1 MNSSTERPATGNGI
15 RDTWSSALGA
25 RLRAGITLNLT
36 ATVFNQGSTFA
47 VNLVLAN
54 LLGREQF
61 GEYTMVL
68 GTVAT
73 LGTLGQL
80 SMGYTATKYLAE
92 FRTSD
97 RERAS
102 RILSLCAI
110 TAAIAAALA
119 ALCLAVPAASI
130 AARTLDAPHLTP
142 ALRLSAAA
150 VFFMV
155 LNGFL
160 TGTLA
165 GLESYRAIARAGLLS
180 GTLYFVCCVLFAWH
194 RGLEGA
200 VAGVALAA
208 AAQCLMLAVLVK
220 QETARHDIRLT
231 ARELGREHTVVSRFA
246 VPASAN
252 GFISLPA
259 IWGAT
264 ALLAAQP
271 EGFHQVALFGAAN
284 SFRTMVL
291 FLPQTINT
299 VGMSVMNNEPQSGP
313 GSRRVFWL
321 NAALTA
327 GTALGVAALIVA
339 AAPWLLGMF
348 GPEFVEGRLA
358 LTILLGA
365 ALVEAAAIAAYQI
378 VIARGWMWQ
387 SFFMVSLP
395 RAAALVLLS
404 ALLTPLWGAA
414 GLAVSYVVAW
424 SLALTGILVLV
435 GRLQPTPRPVATR

>member
-1 MNSSTERPATGNGI
+1 MGSGI
-15 RDTWSSALGA
+15 RATWSSALGA

-54 LLGREQF
+54 LLGRERF

-97 RERAS
+97 PERAS

-119 ALCLAVPAASI
+119 ALCLAVPAAAI
-130 AARTLDAPHLTP
+130 AARTLDAPHLTS

-165 GLESYRAIARAGLLS
+165 GLESYRAIARAGLVS

-194 RGLEGA
+194 GGLEGA
-200 VAGVALAA
+200 VAGIALAA
-208 AAQCLMLAVLVK
+208 AAQCVILAVLVK
-220 QETARHDIRLT
+220 QETARHEIRLT
-231 ARELGREHTVVSRFA
+231 ARELGRERAVVSRFA

-252 GFISLPA
+252 GFLSLPA

-271 EGFHQVALFGAAN
+271 EGYHQVALFGAAN

-299 VGMSVMNNEPQSGP
+299 VGMSVINNESRSGA

-327 GTALGVAALIVA
+327 ATALGVAALIVA
-339 AAPWLLGMF
+339 AAPWLLAMF

-365 ALVEAAAIAAYQI
+365 ALIEAAAIATYQI
-378 VIARGWMWQ
+378 VIARGWMWH
-387 SFFMVSLP
+387 SFLMVSLP
-395 RAAALVLLS
+395 RAAALVLLA

-414 GLAVSYVVAW
+414 GLATAYVVAW
-424 SLALTGILVLV
+424 SLALAGILVLV
-435 GRLQPTPRPVATR
+435 GRAEPAPPTVTTP

>member
-1 MNSSTERPATGNGI
+1 VNSSTEPPAIADGI
-15 RDTWSSALGA
+15 RGTWSSELGA
-25 RLRAGITLNLT
+25 RLRTGIGLNLT

-47 VNLVLAN
+47 VNLVVAN
-54 LLGREQF
+54 LLGRERF

-68 GTVAT
+68 ATVAT

-97 RERAS
+97 PERAS

-110 TAAIAAALA
+110 TAAVSAALA
-119 ALCLAVPAASI
+119 ALCLVLPAPTI
-130 AARTLDAPHLTP
+130 AARVLDAPHLTL

-165 GLESYRAIARAGLLS
+165 GLESYRAIARAGLAS
-180 GTLYFVCCVLFAWH
+180 GTLYFVCCVLLAW
-194 RGLEGA
+194 RGGLEGA

-208 AAQCLMLAVLVK
+208 AAQCALLALLVK
-220 QETARHDIRLT
+220 QETARHHIHLT
-231 ARELGREHTVVSRFA
+231 ARELGLEHTVVSRFA

-252 GFISLPA
+252 GFLSLPA

-264 ALLAAQP
+264 ALLAAQTD
-271 EGFHQVALFGAAN
+271 GYQQVALFGAAN
-284 SFRTMVL
+284 TFRTMVL

-299 VGMSVMNNEPQSGP
+299 VGMSVINNESRSGP

-327 GTALGVAALIVA
+327 ATALAVAALIVA
-339 AAPWLLGMF
+339 GAPWLLGMF
-348 GPEFVEGRLA
+348 GPEFVEGRFA

-365 ALVEAAAIAAYQI
+365 ALVEAAAIATYQI

-395 RAAALVLLS
+395 RASALVLIS
-404 ALLTPLWGAA
+404 ALLAPVWGAA
-414 GLAVSYVVAW
+414 GLATAYVVAW
-424 SLALTGILVLV
+424 SLSLAGILLLV
-435 GRLQPTPRPVATR
+435 GRLDRR